1 MAEVILHVYDV
12 TNESPGYEAAN
23 FALVH
28 LNTVCKEAVPIG
40 GVFHTA
46 VQVYGDEEWGYGEC
60 KQGSGV
66 YSCPAGKNMQ
76 FSYRESIVLGRTNCS
91 AAKVSQILKE
101 LSQEWQGNKYSMLSR
116 NCNHFCNDLLQRLGV
131 PKLPAW
137 VNRFANAGDVAY
149 EASQSLQQRLGVPK
163 LPAWVNRFANAGDVA
178 YEASQSLQKARDDM
192 INAGKEAYKNAY
204 QAAIKTPKSLIGLSK
219 GARPRTD
226 LFKPKFITRRI
237 AGLDQGADQK

>member
-28 LNTVCKEAVPIG
+28 LNTVCKEAIPIG

-76 FSYRESIVLGRTNCS
+76 FSYRESIVLGRTKCS
-91 AAKVSQILKE
+91 AAKTSQILKE
-101 LSQEWQGNKYSMLSR
+101 LSQEWQGNKYNVLSR

-131 PKLPAW
+131 PKIPAW
-137 VNRFANAGDVAY
+137 VNRFANAGDIAY
-149 EASQSLQQRLGVPK
+149 EA
-163 LPAWVNRFANAGDVA
+163 A
-178 YEASQSLQKARDDM
+178 QSLQKAKNDM
-192 INAGKEAYKNAY
+192 INAGKEACKNALET
-204 QAAIKTPKSLIGLSK
+204 AFKTPKSLISLSK
-219 GARPRTD
+219 GARVRTD
-226 LFKPKFITRRI
+226 HFKPKFITGRI
-237 AGLDQGADQK
+237 AGFDQGAGQK

>member
-101 LSQEWQGNKYSMLSR
+101 LSQEWQGNKYSVLSR

-149 EASQSLQQRLGVPK
+149 EA
-163 LPAWVNRFANAGDVA
+163 A
-178 YEASQSLQKARDDM
+178 QSLQKARDDM

-204 QAAIKTPKSLIGLSK
+204 QAAIKTPKSLISLSK

-226 LFKPKFITRRI
+226 LFKPKFITGRI

>member
-28 LNTVCKEAVPIG
+28 LNTVCKEAIPIG

-76 FSYRESIVLGRTNCS
+76 FSYRESIVLGRTKCS
-91 AAKVSQILKE
+91 AAKTSQILKE
-101 LSQEWQGNKYSMLSR
+101 LSQEWQGNSTTCFRETVTISVMICCR
-116 NCNHFCNDLLQRLGV
+116 GGV
-131 PKLPAW
+131 PKIPAW
-137 VNRFANAGDVAY
+137 VNRFANAGDIAY
-149 EASQSLQQRLGVPK
+149 EA
-163 LPAWVNRFANAGDVA
+163 A
-178 YEASQSLQKARDDM
+178 QSLQKAKM
-192 INAGKEAYKNAY
+192 I
-204 QAAIKTPKSLIGLSK
+204 
-219 GARPRTD
+219 
-226 LFKPKFITRRI
+226 
-237 AGLDQGADQK
+237 

>member
-12 TNESPGYEAAN
+12 TNESPGYEAVN

-40 GVFHTA
+40 GIFHTA

-91 AAKVSQILKE
+91 ATKASHILKE
-101 LSQEWQGNKYSMLSR
+101 LSQEWQGNKYSVLSR
-116 NCNHFCNDLLQRLGV
+116 NCNHFCDDLLQRLGV

-137 VNRFANAGDVAY
+137 VNRFANAGDIAY
-149 EASQSLQQRLGVPK
+149 EAAL
-163 LPAWVNRFANAGDVA
+163 
-178 YEASQSLQKARDDM
+178 SLQKTKNDV
-192 INAGKEAYKNAY
+192 INAGKEAYKNALET
-204 QAAIKTPKSLIGLSK
+204 AIKTPKSLISLSN
-219 GARPRTD
+219 RTNQ
-226 LFKPKFITRRI
+226 FKPKFITGRI
-237 AGLDQGADQK
+237 AGFDQGADQK

>member
-116 NCNHFCNDLLQRLGV
+116 NCNHFCNDLLKRLGV

-149 EASQSLQQRLGVPK
+149 EA
-163 LPAWVNRFANAGDVA
+163 A
-178 YEASQSLQKARDDM
+178 QSLQKARDDM
-192 INAGKEAYKNAY
+192 INSGKEAYKNALET
-204 QAAIKTPKSLIGLSK
+204 AIKTPKSLISLSK
-219 GARPRTD
+219 GAKLRTD
-226 LFKPKFITRRI
+226 QFKPKFITGRI
-237 AGLDQGADQK
+237 AGFDQGAGQK

>member
-1 MAEVILHVYDV
+1 MAEVIVHVYDV

-76 FSYRESIVLGRTNCS
+76 YSYRESIVLGRTTCS
-91 AAKVSQILKE
+91 PAK
-101 LSQEWQGNKYSMLSR
+101 
-116 NCNHFCNDLLQRLGV
+116 RLGV

-149 EASQSLQQRLGVPK
+149 EA
-163 LPAWVNRFANAGDVA
+163 A
-178 YEASQSLQKARDDM
+178 QSLQKAKNDV
-192 INAGKEAYKNAY
+192 INAGVEVYKNALES
-204 QAAIKTPKSLIGLSK
+204 AIKTPKSLISLSK
-219 GARPRTD
+219 GAKFRTD
-226 LFKPKFITRRI
+226 QFKPKFITGRI
-237 AGLDQGADQK
+237 AGFDQGAGQKST